1 MPLEYLVYITQD
13 KNLKLELFLNQNTI
27 CFQHKPAKLSTFF
40 KSKY

>member
-13 KNLKLELFLNQNTI
+13 KNLKLELFLKQNI
-27 CFQHKPAKLSTFF
+27 IGLQHKQAKLSTFL